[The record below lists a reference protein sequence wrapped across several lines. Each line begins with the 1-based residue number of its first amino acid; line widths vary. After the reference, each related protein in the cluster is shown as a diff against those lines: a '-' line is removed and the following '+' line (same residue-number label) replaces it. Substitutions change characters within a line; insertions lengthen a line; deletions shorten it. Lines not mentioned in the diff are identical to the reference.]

1 MSPPE
6 PKAGARR
13 RWSRNFSPNEDNMTE
28 TATFKA
34 LVLNQRDGQTVATL
48 ATLTDADLPPE
59 AVLVA
64 VDYSSLNYK
73 DGLAITGKGK
83 IVRQF
88 PMVPGIDLAGT
99 VLESAAPAYQ
109 PGGGVV
115 LTGWSVGER
124 YWGGYAQRA
133 RVRAEWLTPLPD
145 KLDSRQAM
153 AIGTAGF
160 TAMLC
165 VMALEQAGVRPDA
178 AKPVLMTGASGG
190 VGSVAVALLAR
201 LGYRVTAA
209 TGRPENRDYLR
220 ELGAVEFVGREEMN
234 APCRPLEAQRWAGV
248 VDTVGG
254 RVLARALA
262 ETDYGGAVAACGLAG
277 GVDLPTTVMPFIL
290 RGVKLLGVDSVLCP
304 PEPRRAAWARLARD
318 LPAALLERMIQVV
331 PLAETPRLAE
341 AILAGQVR
349 GRVVVD
355 PNA

>member
-34 LVLNQRDGQTVATL
+34 LVLNQRDGQTVAEL

-88 PMVPGIDLAGT
+88 PMVPGIDLAGA

-109 PGGGVV
+109 PGDRVV

-165 VMALEQAGVRPDA
+165 VLALEQAGVRPDA
-178 AKPVLMTGASGG
+178 AKPVLVTGASGG